1 MPNSARRNTCLAA
14 GVNAI
19 KYLTELQKN
28 REKVLKNPEAWMP
41 WNFDPMEVS

>member
-1 MPNSARRNTCLAA
+1 MSIIATCLAA

-28 REKVLKNPEAWMP
+28 REKVLKCPEACLP
-41 WNFDPMEVS
+41 WNYDLMEV

>member
-1 MPNSARRNTCLAA
+1 MSIIATCLTA

-28 REKVLKNPEAWMP
+28 REKVRIKPELWLP
-41 WNFDPMEVS
+41 WNYELMDI